1 MIKLKSIIQQLK
13 EKEANDLIQQFKES
27 KAEKYLTL
35 FTHYR
40 ENKISDEE
48 IQGILDVNTNAYY
61 TLKSRLFDKIQEF
74 LSNNLDSPVIDL
86 LRKVANIPNLVY
98 NTHRDTAIAILLKLE
113 AELRDYD
120 MPYELSSVY
129 NALKKLSLHSP
140 KYYEY
145 TQAYNRH
152 VAYTLALDKAED
164 LLANFSKTLSD
175 YHASKNSQTIDILAL
190 IKEQVGH
197 TARLYESHHLQVYKC
212 IIDISF
218 ALFVPRPEAVKDDE
232 PVEDLLAKM
241 EKIFLAYPK
250 DTNYQH
256 LNLAYNF
263 LAFEYYHQLKLY
275 KKEAKYFDVVNENL
289 QSFLLFNHCA
299 FTSRFLVSKME
310 RYVMNDMEKNL
321 YEENVGLQDNYEPD
335 KQDIPNY
342 INYMKYLSVS
352 AFYAKKYQEAV
363 SILSRLV
370 NDVSFKNHPHAE
382 IEIKLLLSL
391 FYSMINKYDP
401 ANSLMRSVARKVRE
415 SEDEIGYENAS
426 IFNKILS
433 LQMSSSAKDVEQKIK
448 QQFQR
453 FEMLNNGSNRML
465 EFLKFDDAF
474 IKHLAQGVKT
484 N

>member
-13 EKEANDLIQQFKES
+13 EKEANELMQQFRDS

-35 FTHYR
+35 FTLYR
-40 ENKISDEE
+40 ENKMSDEE
-48 IQGILDVNTNAYY
+48 IQATLDVNTNAYY

-129 NALKKLSLHSP
+129 NALKKLTLHSP
-140 KYYEY
+140 KYYDY

-152 VAYTLALDKAED
+152 VAYTIALDKAED
-164 LLANFSKTLSD
+164 LLANFNKALSE
-175 YHASKNSQTIDILAL
+175 YYASKNAQTVGLLKL
-190 IKEQVGH
+190 IKDEMSNI
-197 TARLYESHHLQVYKC
+197 ARLYESHHLQVYKC
-212 IIDISF
+212 IVDISY
-218 ALFVPRPEAVKDDE
+218 ALFIPGHDAVKDDE

-241 EKIFLAYPK
+241 EKIFAAYPK

-275 KKEAKYFDVVNENL
+275 KKEVKYFDAVNENL
-289 QSFLLFNHCA
+289 NSFLLFNHCA
-299 FTSRFLVSKME
+299 YTSRFLVSKLE
-310 RYVMNDMEKNL
+310 RYIMNDMEKNL
-321 YEENVGLQDNYEPD
+321 HEENTTLQENYEPD
-335 KQDIPNY
+335 KMDIPNY
-342 INYMKYLSVS
+342 INYMKYLAVS
-352 AFYAKKYQEAV
+352 SFYAKKYQEAV
-363 SILSRLV
+363 GILSRLV
-370 NDVSFKNHPHAE
+370 NDVSFKNYPHAE
-382 IEIKLLLSL
+382 IEIKLLLAL

-415 SEDEIGYENAS
+415 SEDEAGYENAS

-433 LQMSSSAKDVEQKIK
+433 LQMSSSARDVEQKIR

-453 FEMLNNGSNRML
+453 FEMMNTGSNRML
-465 EFLKFDDAF
+465 EYLKFDDAF

>member
-13 EKEANDLIQQFKES
+13 EKEANELIQQFKDS

-40 ENKISDEE
+40 ENKMSDEE
-48 IQGILDVNTNAYY
+48 IQATLDVNTNAYY

-129 NALKKLSLHSP
+129 NALKKLTLHSP

-164 LLANFSKTLSD
+164 LLANFNKALSE
-175 YHASKNSQTIDILAL
+175 YYASKNAQTVGLLKL
-190 IKEQVGH
+190 IKDEMGNI
-197 TARLYESHHLQVYKC
+197 ARLYESHHLQVYKC
-212 IIDISF
+212 IVDISF
-218 ALFVPRPEAVKDDE
+218 ALFIPGSEAVKDDE

-241 EKIFLAYPK
+241 EKIFAAYPK

-275 KKEAKYFDVVNENL
+275 KKEVKYYDTVNENL
-289 QSFLLFNHCA
+289 NSFLLFNHCA
-299 FTSRFLVSKME
+299 FTSRFLVSKLE
-310 RYVMNDMEKNL
+310 RNVMNDTEKNL
-321 YEENVGLQDNYEPD
+321 FEENTTLQENYEPD
-335 KQDIPNY
+335 KMDIPNY
-342 INYMKYLSVS
+342 INYMKYLAVS
-352 AFYAKKYQEAV
+352 SFYAKRYQEAV
-363 SILSRLV
+363 GMLSRLV
-370 NDVSFKNHPHAE
+370 NDVSFKNYPHAE

-415 SEDEIGYENAS
+415 TEDEVGYENAS

-433 LQMSSSAKDVEQKIK
+433 LQMSSSAREVEQKIR

-453 FEMLNNGSNRML
+453 FEMMNTGSNRML
-465 EFLKFDDAF
+465 EYLKFDDAF

>member
-13 EKEANDLIQQFKES
+13 EKEANELIQQFKDS

-40 ENKISDEE
+40 ENKMSDEE
-48 IQGILDVNTNAYY
+48 IQATLDVNTNAYY

-129 NALKKLSLHSP
+129 NALKKLTLHSP

-164 LLANFSKTLSD
+164 LLANFNKALSE
-175 YHASKNSQTIDILAL
+175 YYASKNAQTVGLLKL
-190 IKEQVGH
+190 IKDEMGNI
-197 TARLYESHHLQVYKC
+197 ARLYESHHLQVYKC
-212 IIDISF
+212 IVDISF
-218 ALFVPRPEAVKDDE
+218 ALFIPGSEAVKDDE

-241 EKIFLAYPK
+241 EKIFAAYPK

-275 KKEAKYFDVVNENL
+275 KKEVKYYDTVNENL
-289 QSFLLFNHCA
+289 NSFLLFNHCA
-299 FTSRFLVSKME
+299 YTSRFLVSKLE
-310 RYVMNDMEKNL
+310 RNVMNDTEKNL
-321 YEENVGLQDNYEPD
+321 FEENTTLQENYEPD
-335 KQDIPNY
+335 KMDIPNY
-342 INYMKYLSVS
+342 INYMKYLAVS
-352 AFYAKKYQEAV
+352 SFYAKRYQEAV
-363 SILSRLV
+363 GMLSRLV
-370 NDVSFKNHPHAE
+370 NDVSFKNYPHAE
-382 IEIKLLLSL
+382 IEIKLLLAL

-415 SEDEIGYENAS
+415 TEDEVGYENAS

-433 LQMSSSAKDVEQKIK
+433 LQMSSSAREVEQKIR

-453 FEMLNNGSNRML
+453 FEMMNTGSNRML
-465 EFLKFDDAF
+465 EYLKFDDAF

>member
-1 MIKLKSIIQQLK
+1 
-13 EKEANDLIQQFKES
+13 
-27 KAEKYLTL
+27 
-35 FTHYR
+35 
-40 ENKISDEE
+40 
-48 IQGILDVNTNAYY
+48 
-61 TLKSRLFDKIQEF
+61 
-74 LSNNLDSPVIDL
+74 
-86 LRKVANIPNLVY
+86 
-98 NTHRDTAIAILLKLE
+98 
-113 AELRDYD
+113 
-120 MPYELSSVY
+120 
-129 NALKKLSLHSP
+129 
-140 KYYEY
+140 
-145 TQAYNRH
+145 
-152 VAYTLALDKAED
+152 
-164 LLANFSKTLSD
+164 
-175 YHASKNSQTIDILAL
+175 
-190 IKEQVGH
+190 
-197 TARLYESHHLQVYKC
+197 
-212 IIDISF
+212 
-218 ALFVPRPEAVKDDE
+218 
-232 PVEDLLAKM
+232 M

-299 FTSRFLVSKME
+299 YTSRFLVSKME
-310 RYVMNDMEKNL
+310 RYIMNDMEKSL
-321 YEENVGLQDNYEPD
+321 YEENAALQDNYEPE
-335 KQDIPNY
+335 KHDIPNY

-363 SILSRLV
+363 GLLSRLV

-382 IEIKLLLSL
+382 IEIKLLLAL

-415 SEDEIGYENAS
+415 SEDEIGYENAG

-474 IKHLAQGVKT
+474 IKHLSQGVKT